1 LIPFS
6 FLVRRTFTRWSDE
19 THLHV
24 AVVIGVGRVAGRPDG
39 RGGKAGRGL
48 FQFDE
53 QGGSVRKTSQE
64 PSTLQK
70 INQETKEFF
79 GQVGQTL
86 SPKKP
91 APKKK
96 APHPY
101 NPWVKQTKKEKSS
114 WLSSW
119 FAPKE
124 PDPPRSL
131 NEWMDLKPI
140 RP

>member
-1 LIPFS
+1 MKHTCTSLLSLALAVWLGGQMAEAEGWSWPFS
-6 FLVRRTFTRWSDE
+6 SSTNKS
-19 THLHV
+19 
-24 AVVIGVGRVAGRPDG
+24 A
-39 RGGKAGRGL
+39 
-48 FQFDE
+48 
-53 QGGSVRKTSQE
+53 SVRKTSQE